1 MMFVEST
8 KESGLAKNL
17 REVVEKIKGILGY
30 KIKIVERAGTPL
42 KLMFPL
48 AKVGQGGECGQVDCV
63 TCTQESRGENLPPC
77 I

>member
-1 MMFVEST
+1 MFVEST

-63 TCTQESRGENLPPC
+63 TCTLQQKKRC